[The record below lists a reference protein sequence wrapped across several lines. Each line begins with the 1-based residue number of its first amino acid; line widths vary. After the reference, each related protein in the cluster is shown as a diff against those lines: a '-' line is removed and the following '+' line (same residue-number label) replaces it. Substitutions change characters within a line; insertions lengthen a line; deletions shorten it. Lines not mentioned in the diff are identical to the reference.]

1 MFLFNSS
8 YYKTEIICCHTYV
21 SWNNT
26 SNTQHDKAEVLRK
39 LQENTEQYQKCEKVV
54 VEHQVEKEKQRLREE
69 QEYRERCAAVK
80 VREVGGV
87 GDEV

>member
-1 MFLFNSS
+1 M
-8 YYKTEIICCHTYV
+8 
-21 SWNNT
+21 
-26 SNTQHDKAEVLRK
+26 
-39 LQENTEQYQKCEKVV
+39 
-54 VEHQVEKEKQRLREE
+54 EHQVEKEKQRLREE